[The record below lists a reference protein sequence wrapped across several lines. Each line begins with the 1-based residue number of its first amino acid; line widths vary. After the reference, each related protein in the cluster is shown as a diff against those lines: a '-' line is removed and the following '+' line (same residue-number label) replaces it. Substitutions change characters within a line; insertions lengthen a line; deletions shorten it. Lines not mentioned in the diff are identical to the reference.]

1 MSDKPDDETE
11 AETSVTETIDYTPNK
26 PIIAYGQKVPTLK
39 MRRPTGSDLLAVG
52 NPVKFSPYTD
62 PPSVEHD
69 YKKVVAMVARLANV
83 PSSSLTDLDPEDLA
97 GLAWTISPF
106 FIPTR

>member
-1 MSDKPDDETE
+1 MSNMAEDAAE
-11 AETSVTETIDYTPNK
+11 AETSVADTINYTPSK
-26 PIIAYGQKVPTLK
+26 PIIAYGEKVVTLK
-39 MRRPTGSDLLAVG
+39 MRRPTGEDLLAIG

-62 PPSVEHD
+62 PPTVEHD
-69 YKKVVAMVARLANV
+69 YKKVVAMVARLAKV